1 MGTVPKPSA
10 VIRNFVQPD
19 PDHTS
24 KKSQS
29 GPISNSVRIRYSGI
43 GISDHSQLLYFRHE
57 SGFSLPVQCP
67 PGYMNT
73 PLSFLPMKR
82 KGV

>member
-1 MGTVPKPSA
+1 MPTCFQMGFSRVKTIAGPLVPE
-10 VIRNFVQPD
+10 
-19 PDHTS
+19 
-24 KKSQS
+24 
-29 GPISNSVRIRYSGI
+29 VRGMHV
-43 GISDHSQLLYFRHE
+43 HSMAMTKNLLLYIWHE
-57 SGFSLPVQCP
+57 AGFCLTVQCP